1 MRKEKRGKTRLPA
14 ELGRKKRIAAFGQ
27 RWIGRGI
34 QGQKNPKPISAF
46 FAFPKI
52 LSFSYSAFGQEMFSL
67 VSKVKAISDPTKT
80 TAFLQGMLTK
90 RAGFFIWRLISPP

>member
-14 ELGRKKRIAAFGQ
+14 ELGRKKKDCSFWAKVDWKRDTGT
-27 RWIGRGI
+27 
-34 QGQKNPKPISAF
+34 KKPKPISPF

-67 VSKVKAISDPTKT
+67 VSKGKAISDPTKT